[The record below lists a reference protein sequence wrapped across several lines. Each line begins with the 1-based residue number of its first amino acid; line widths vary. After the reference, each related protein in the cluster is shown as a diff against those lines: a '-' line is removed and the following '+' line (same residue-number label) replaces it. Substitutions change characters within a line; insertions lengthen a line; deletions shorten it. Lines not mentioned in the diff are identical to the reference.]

1 MFLHA
6 FNFCS
11 LQYFACI
18 HFIITLFIFILSVN
32 VNCICFFT
40 ALFGF
45 FTLTPTPS
53 CFGTLYTLPTGLKF
67 LFESTRPE
75 IMVIRTCY
83 ARILSIVCEQLAI
96 DSEIPGKVAGVLFT
110 GAQGNSK
117 VNTYYVL
124 QNTYSYSYNSLVAL
138 IV

>member
-6 FNFCS
+6 FKFCS

-32 VNCICFFT
+32 VNFIRFFT
-40 ALFGF
+40 ALFEF
-45 FTLTPTPS
+45 FTRTPTPS
-53 CFGTLYTLPTGLKF
+53 CFGSLYTLPARLKF

-83 ARILSIVCEQLAI
+83 ARILSIVCEQFSI
-96 DSEIPGKVAGVLFT
+96 DSETPGKVAGVLFT

-117 VNTYYVL
+117 VNKYYVL
-124 QNTYSYSYNSLVAL
+124 QKTSSSSSSS
-138 IV
+138 